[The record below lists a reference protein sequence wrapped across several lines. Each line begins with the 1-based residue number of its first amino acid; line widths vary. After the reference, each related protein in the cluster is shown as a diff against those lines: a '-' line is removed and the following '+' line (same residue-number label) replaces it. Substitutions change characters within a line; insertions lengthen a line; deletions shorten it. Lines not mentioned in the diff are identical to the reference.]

1 MKIIHLADVHLDSKL
16 NSHLSIEKAK
26 QRKSEILVSFG
37 KVVDY
42 AKENGV
48 KVVIIAGDLFDSNKA
63 LKSTE
68 KFICDKLLS
77 ASDIDFIYIKGNHD
91 DNLEFSIEMPENLK
105 QVDNG
110 FNRFDY
116 DNVSIGTVGLNDDNY
131 LKIDFEKDNY
141 NIAVMHGTLSNSSDE
156 FYINPKLLQNRNID
170 YLALGHIHK
179 SDEGKLDDRAKF
191 RYSGC
196 LDGRGFD
203 ECGEKG
209 FFVLD
214 TDVGTNEFVPMSTRI
229 IYEFK
234 IDVSDLNSTS
244 LIIEKI
250 KEITKDIS
258 SSNLVRIV
266 LEGKTVEDEIE
277 ENLIK
282 SSFDDKFFCFN
293 LKNETTVF
301 YDYESYKNDISLK
314 GEFMRLMEVEELE
327 ENIRQKAISVVMS
340 ALNSEDLKIWE

>member
-42 AKENGV
+42 AKETGV
-48 KVVIIAGDLFDSNKA
+48 KVVIIAGDLFDSNKV

-68 KFICDKLLS
+68 KFIFEKISS
-77 ASDIDFIYIKGNHD
+77 AENIDFIYIQGNHD
-91 DNLEFSIEMPENLK
+91 DKIEFSSELPSNLK

-116 DNVSIGTVGLNDDNY
+116 ENVSIGTIGLEDENY
-131 LKIDFEKDNY
+131 LKINFEKDNY
-141 NIAVMHGTLSNSSDE
+141 NIAVMHGTLGNSSDE
-156 FYINPKLLQNRNID
+156 FYINPKLLQNKNID

-179 SDEGKLDDRAKF
+179 SGEGKLDDRAKY
-191 RYSGC
+191 RYCGC

-209 FFVLD
+209 FFVID
-214 TDVGTNEFVPMSTRI
+214 TDIGTDEFVPMSTRV

-234 IDVSDLNSTS
+234 VDVSELNSTNA
-244 LIIEKI
+244 IIDKI
-250 KEITKDIS
+250 KELTSDIAKT
-258 SSNLVRIV
+258 NLVRVV
-266 LEGKTVEDEIE
+266 LEGSVDEDELDE
-277 ENLIK
+277 QLIK
-282 SSFDDKFFCFN
+282 TSFKDKFFCFN

-314 GEFMRLMEVEELE
+314 GEFMRLISTEELDE
-327 ENIRQKAISVVMS
+327 TLRQKAISAVMS
-340 ALNSEDLKIWE
+340 ALNSEDLKI

>member
-26 QRKSEILVSFG
+26 QRKAEILMSFS

-42 AKENGV
+42 AKENCV
-48 KVVIIAGDLFDSNKA
+48 KIVIIAGDLFDSDKV

-68 KFICDKLLS
+68 KFLFDKIS
-77 ASDIDFIYIKGNHD
+77 EANDVDFIYINGNHD
-91 DNLEFSIEMPENLK
+91 VNPKFSLEIPENFK

-116 DNVSIGTVGLNDDNY
+116 DNVSIGTIGLLDENY
-131 LKIDFEKDNY
+131 LKIDFLKNNY

-179 SDEGKLDDRAKF
+179 ADEGKLDDRAKF
-191 RYSGC
+191 RYCGC

-203 ECGEKG
+203 ECGVKG
-209 FFVLD
+209 FYVLD
-214 TDVGTNEFVPMSTRI
+214 TDVGTDEFVPTSTRVI
-229 IYEFK
+229 HEFE
-234 IDVSDLNSTS
+234 IDASESSTA

-250 KEITKDIS
+250 KEQTNDVNS
-258 SSNLVRIV
+258 ADLVRVV
-266 LEGKTVEDEIE
+266 LKGKAKEDEIE
-277 ENLIK
+277 ESLIK
-282 SSFDDKFFCFN
+282 AVFDDKFFCFN

-301 YDYESYKNDISLK
+301 YDFESYKNDISLK
-314 GEFMRLMEVEELE
+314 GEFMRLIAEEELE
-327 ENIRQKAISVVMS
+327 ENIRQKAVSAVMS
-340 ALNSEDLKIWE
+340 ALNAEDLKI